1 MGSVTSKLLA
11 RLPLI
16 LIIGSLIAIPKPVYA
31 HPDFPIAD
39 TTIEVQPRQFVEF
52 PLSIHYHRVVG
63 SFDVIAPQGGI
74 VTVLVMDD
82 QTFTKYAS
90 GQPSSPLYSS
100 GKVGTGRLN
109 LLIFCCPV
117 IVWSGEYDQELTYT
131 KYHLVIDNTESSSS
145 ATVRLQAILLHDG
158 VAAVVH
164 GAEPF
169 ALVLYGGLF
178 GAIGVLLSVFLRRGA
193 RATTVASAK
202 DGRARTKML
211 LLSVGSL
218 AIFSVVY
225 ALGFGL
231 AITETEIRGSGG
243 YLMPLLWILATFLW
257 LRSYGMAAQLGSRL
271 AGSIGVIEGL
281 GPLLVASL
289 LAWNYGWNYGSI
301 AALLIPALLGGVVGL
316 PQVVGGFYLLRRSGG
331 FPKSRA

>member
-1 MGSVTSKLLA
+1 MSSVTSKLLA

-16 LIIGSLIAIPKPVYA
+16 LITCSLIAIPEPVYA

-63 SFDVIAPQGGI
+63 SFDVIAPQGSI
-74 VTVLVMDD
+74 VTALVMDD
-82 QTFTKYAS
+82 QTFSKYAS

-117 IVWSGEYDQELTYT
+117 HVWSGEYDQELTYT

-158 VAAVVH
+158 VAAVMH

-169 ALVLYGGLF
+169 ALGLYGGLF
-178 GAIGVLLSVFLRRGA
+178 GAIGVILSVFMRRGA

-218 AIFSVVY
+218 AIFSAAY

-231 AITETEIRGSGG
+231 AITETEISRSGG
-243 YLMPLLWILATFLW
+243 YLMPLLWILAIFLW
-257 LRSYGMAAQLGSRL
+257 LQGYRMTAPLGSRL

-281 GPLLVASL
+281 GPLLVASF

-316 PQVVGGFYLLRRSGG
+316 PQVVGGFYLIQKTQRQALHI
-331 FPKSRA
+331 